1 MVVTYNRLPLLR
13 EALAALNR
21 QSQPIDQILVVDNA
35 STDGTAEYIAAE
47 FPSATLLRLPENLGS
62 SGGFSA
68 GIRWAFQNGF
78 DWIWTLDDDSI
89 AEPSALAALLKAH
102 ESFPQDRKPEL
113 LASKVVWTDG
123 SIHPMNL
130 QKPKLYD
137 ADTQILAAEHSA
149 MSIRFTS
156 FVSMLVSRGMIE
168 KHGLPIAGYFIWN
181 DDVEYAGRIL
191 RDGFGVF
198 VPASVVCHKT
208 ARKHVPATS
217 IGGKFYFEVRNKLW
231 ILRHSAAFSRGEKWW
246 MAKSLGRRSWRHLL
260 DARFGSASLA
270 GVLRGIF
277 HGMTRKPQADLPA
290 NVIRTALRSQR
301 IEARAA

>member
-13 EALAALNR
+13 EALAALGRQNR
-21 QSQPIDQILVVDNA
+21 PVDQILVVDNA
-35 STDGTAEYIAAE
+35 STDGTAASMAAD
-47 FPSATLLRLPENLGS
+47 FPNVTLLRLPENLGS
-62 SGGFSA
+62 SGGYFA
-68 GIRWAFQNGF
+68 GIRWALAQGF

-89 AEPSALAALLKAH
+89 ANPAALAALLKAH

-137 ADTQILAAEHSA
+137 PEAQILAAGHSA

-156 FVSMLVSRGMIE
+156 FVSMLVSRRVVE
-168 KHGLPIAGYFIWN
+168 KYGLPVAGYFMWN

-191 RDGFGVF
+191 RNELGVL

-217 IGGKFYFEVRNKLW
+217 VGGKFYFEVRNKLW
-231 ILRHSAAFSRGEKWW
+231 ILRHSIAFSREEKWW
-246 MAKSLGRRSWRHLL
+246 MAKSLVRRTWKHLV

-270 GVLRGIF
+270 GVMRGIAD
-277 HGMTRKPQADLPA
+277 GVCRKPAEGSA
-290 NVIRTALRSQR
+290 NIIGIEQGPQR
-301 IEARAA
+301 AEARAA